1 VSGRGLAALAAVALI
16 AGCGGGGGGDKAPGK
31 NAKRFFGDQR
41 DVAQVVDDLAEAS
54 RKGDPGAICEKLFTP
69 SLAKTVA
76 AQAGGSCPA
85 KVKEELVVAD
95 EDITV
100 QQLTITG
107 TRALA
112 TVKEQNGKVS
122 HLVFV
127 RQDGE
132 WRIDS
137 ID

>member
-1 VSGRGLAALAAVALI
+1 VITRAVAALAAVALVA
-16 AGCGGGGGGDKAPGK
+16 AGCGGGEDKAPGK

-41 DVAQVVDDLAEAS
+41 DVAQVVDDLAKAG
-54 RKGDPGAICEKLFTP
+54 RDGDPGTICDKLFTAG
-69 SLAKTVA
+69 LAKSVA
-76 AQAGGSCPA
+76 AQGGGSCEA
-85 KVKEELVVAD
+85 KVKQELVVPD

-107 TRALA
+107 THALA
-112 TVKEQNGKVS
+112 TVKEQTGKVS
-122 HLVFV
+122 RLVFV

-137 ID
+137 IN

>member
-1 VSGRGLAALAAVALI
+1 VSGRGLAALAAVSVI
-16 AGCGGGGGGDKAPGK
+16 AGCGGGGGDKAPGK

-54 RKGDPGAICEKLFTP
+54 RKGDPGAICDKLFTP
-69 SLAKTVA
+69 SLAKAVA

-85 KVKEELVVAD
+85 KVKQELVVAD

-107 TRALA
+107 THALA
-112 TVKEQNGKVS
+112 TVKEQTGKVS
-122 HLVFV
+122 RLVFV

-137 ID
+137 IN